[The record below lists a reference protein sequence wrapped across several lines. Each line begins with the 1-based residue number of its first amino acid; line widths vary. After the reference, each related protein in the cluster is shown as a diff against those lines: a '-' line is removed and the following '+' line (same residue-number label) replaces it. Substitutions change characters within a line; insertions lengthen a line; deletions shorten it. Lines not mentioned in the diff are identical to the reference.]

1 MKTAIA
7 TLLALGILAGQASAR
22 TVFDDINASA
32 PRSAFAD
39 LNDTA
44 PRGGVFDDLN
54 QSAPR
59 SAFDSLNDSAPRSD
73 GVYGTLQNDAP

>member
-7 TLLALGILAGQASAR
+7 ALFAIGLLAGQASAR
-22 TVFDDINASA
+22 TVFDDINSTA
-32 PRSAFAD
+32 PHSAFEQ

-44 PRGGVFDDLN
+44 PRSAFDNLSD
-54 QSAPR
+54 SAPR
-59 SAFDSLNDSAPRSD
+59 SSFEQLNDTAPRSD